1 MLGELKSGGLQ
12 YQSLMKGCLKGAF
25 EVLKFKVEVVV
36 IYESVRGDRNET
48 VFFVDAARI
57 LAP

>member
-1 MLGELKSGGLQ
+1 
-12 YQSLMKGCLKGAF
+12 
-25 EVLKFKVEVVV
+25 VLKFKVEVVL

-48 VFFVDAARI
+48 VFFVDATRI